1 MQDMKIAVWKTGH
14 PIADTVA
21 DALHKG
27 LGGEL
32 LKVPEIEGG
41 DIHPWIQDYN
51 PQIAY
56 GILRGANHIFGYCD
70 YYKRDWFNVDNG
82 YFNPGHFNG
91 YYRISYKGTQA
102 KYDASFPCKEFEGEF
117 EPIKRM
123 GNQWAMICQPTD
135 YVCQF
140 FGVDKDQWLY
150 NTISQLKKSRFH
162 YFIRTKDSKEPL
174 EEHFKECGL
183 VVTFNSSVGWKA
195 IQQGIPCLSDTT
207 HSVVGSYYNT
217 KSIDEL
223 IEKFNT
229 MPRAPLF
236 NFMQSHQFTLE
247 EIEQGKAWPLINYY
261 TSSSVT
267 IQERQ

>member
-1 MQDMKIAVWKTGH
+1 MQDMKIAVWRTGH
-14 PIADTVA
+14 PIADTVGRSFFNGIHDRYEA
-21 DALHKG
+21 IYNCNEWSKDGRAMLVSENDAHIG
-27 LGGEL
+27 
-32 LKVPEIEGG
+32 
-41 DIHPWIQDYN
+41 
-51 PQIAY
+51 Y
-56 GILRGANHIFGYCD
+56 GILRGMDDIFRECD
-70 YYKRDWFNVDNG
+70 KQNKHWLNVDNG

-102 KYDASFPCKEFEGEF
+102 RYDARFPCKEFEGEF
-117 EPIKRM
+117 EPIKKYDKSKPM
-123 GNQWAMICQPTD
+123 LVCPPTNPVIEFFELAGTFFEIPCKNYVIRNKGDNSPINWSD
-135 YVCQF
+135 YSAV
-140 FGVDKDQWLY
+140 L
-150 NTISQLKKSRFH
+150 
-162 YFIRTKDSKEPL
+162 
-174 EEHFKECGL
+174 
-183 VVTFNSSVGWKA
+183 TFNSSVGWKA